1 MSEIISEDER
11 ANAKLAQLN
20 AVYSKAVDVTLG
32 SVGPND
38 IEKVFGDIKGD
49 FGASMS
55 GALVQTLGRTRDRL
69 ESKYNDL
76 IESYGIASHLQQESA
91 SAGQKE
97 SAIVAPVE
105 STVRELAE
113 LEEEHIKQLIEK
125 LERDNTELYQKKEYF
140 LHQLEEQLAAV
151 RAEESQL
158 RMAANQML

>member
-69 ESKYNDL
+69 EVNQLTMFSCTPSNVSL
-76 IESYGIASHLQQESA
+76 GTRASTT
-91 SAGQKE
+91 
-97 SAIVAPVE
+97 I
-105 STVRELAE
+105 
-113 LEEEHIKQLIEK
+113 
-125 LERDNTELYQKKEYF
+125 
-140 LHQLEEQLAAV
+140 
-151 RAEESQL
+151 
-158 RMAANQML
+158 